1 MADSKLWV
9 GASDVWDLA
18 SNWSPAAV
26 PVATDDVYITG
37 GSQDIA
43 AADESD
49 IALGRLVVGA
59 GYTGNIGSGGAL
71 HIDATSLDYSGQ
83 GSTANFKG
91 TYTTVTVQDTSP
103 STTALNLAGSSDT
116 IATVRILGGKGTVTL
131 GATCEITGAIEQIG
145 ATGVTTLL
153 QNGITLST
161 VDVTCDSGTLRMEE
175 TPTNLTVFG
184 GEVVAEL
191 NTGTITAVD
200 IYGGR
205 LRWNVTAAVA
215 ITTLVVYAGTF
226 DSRDSAA
233 PEFTIGTATVH
244 EAGTLNEMSGLEN
257 ATYTN
262 PINLEGGN
270 VLFDIGRQVSLT

>member
-1 MADSKLWV
+1 MADKLWV
-9 GASDVWDLA
+9 GATDVWDLA

-26 PVATDDVYITG
+26 PVAADDVYITG

-59 GYTGNIGSGGAL
+59 GYTGSIGNGGAL

-83 GSTANFKG
+83 GTTASIKG
-91 TYTTVTVQDTSP
+91 TFTTVTVQDTSASP
-103 STTALNLAGSSDT
+103 TALIIGGSSDT
-116 IATVRILGGKGTVTL
+116 IGTVRILGGKGTITL
-131 GATCEITGAIEQIG
+131 ASTCEITGSIEQIG
-145 ATGVTTLL
+145 ATGVTTTV
-153 QNGITLST
+153 QDGITLTT
-161 VDVTCDSGTLRMEE
+161 VDVTSDSGTLVLQEP
-175 TPTNLTVFG
+175 PTNLTVFG

-191 NTGTITAVD
+191 DTGTVTAVD

-205 LRWNVTAAVA
+205 LRWNPTAACT
-215 ITTLVVYAGTF
+215 ITTLIVYSGTF

-233 PEFTIGTATVH
+233 PEFTIGTTTVH
-244 EAGTLNEMSGLEN
+244 EAGVLDEMSGLEN

-262 PINLEGGN
+262 PINMEGGS
-270 VLFDIGRQVSLT
+270 VLFDIGRQVTLT